1 MYLSN
6 LYLKNCQEE
15 YTLNLVKSLFLFLSL
30 LTFFLSN
37 ALSQYPLFSLSISL
51 LLPLSYLSV
60 GLQAER
66 LFRYQEYKSRL
77 NRLNIKVVV
86 SWLFSKARQKS
97 LSILFLAFSLCISYT
112 GNISLVQKKKRFTTD
127 LSRSMC

>member
-66 LFRYQEYKSRL
+66 LFRYQEYKSRS

-86 SWLFSKARQKS
+86 SWLFSKVRQ
-97 LSILFLAFSLCISYT
+97 
-112 GNISLVQKKKRFTTD
+112 
-127 LSRSMC
+127 